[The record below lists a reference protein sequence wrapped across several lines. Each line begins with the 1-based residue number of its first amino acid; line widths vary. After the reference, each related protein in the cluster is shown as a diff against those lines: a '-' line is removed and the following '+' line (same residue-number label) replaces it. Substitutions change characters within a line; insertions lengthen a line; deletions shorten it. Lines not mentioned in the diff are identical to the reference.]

1 MEDKHD
7 YSSVF
12 AAIQHAAD
20 SFEKLHGPLITTG
33 DFCLHNQLLVSAIIE
48 FNVKN
53 NCSYTPELVLEKWG
67 EELEKELESFMEND
81 DMRFMN
87 EALKNWDNLKK
98 PQSE

>member
-1 MEDKHD
+1 MEDNRN

-12 AAIQHAAD
+12 SAIQDAAD
-20 SFEKLHGPLITTG
+20 SFQKFNGPINETT
-33 DFCLHNQLLVSAIIE
+33 DFYAYNQFLRSAIIE

-53 NCSYTPELVLEKWG
+53 NCGYTPEVVLERWG
-67 EELEKELESFMEND
+67 EEVEKELESFMEND

-98 PQSE
+98 TQS

>member
-12 AAIQHAAD
+12 AAIQDAAD
-20 SFEKLHGPLITTG
+20 SFQKLNGPINETT
-33 DFCLHNQLLVSAIIE
+33 DFCLYYQFLCSAIIE

-53 NCSYTPELVLEKWG
+53 NCSYTPEVVLEKWG
-67 EELEKELESFMEND
+67 EEVEKELESFMENE

-98 PQSE
+98 TQS